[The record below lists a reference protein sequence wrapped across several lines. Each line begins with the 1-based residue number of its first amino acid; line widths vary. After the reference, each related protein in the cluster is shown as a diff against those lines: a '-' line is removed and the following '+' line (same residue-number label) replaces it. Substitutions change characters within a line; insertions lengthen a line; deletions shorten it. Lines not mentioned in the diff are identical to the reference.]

1 MDPIANMLTSIRN
14 AQSAGKETV
23 SVPYSKIKM
32 EIAKILA
39 REKFLKE
46 AEHKGKKINKTI
58 DIILGYGNSG
68 SPSISGAKRISK
80 PSCRVY
86 VSTGKI
92 KSVRQGT
99 GVQILSTPKGI
110 LTNKEARKE
119 KVGGEVLCEIW

>member
-14 AQSAGKETV
+14 AQAAGKETA

-32 EIAKILA
+32 EISKILV

-58 DIILGYGNSG
+58 DIVLIYDTAGKPKITG
-68 SPSISGAKRISK
+68 IKKISK
-80 PSCRVY
+80 PSCRIY
-86 VSTGKI
+86 VPTGKI
-92 KSVRQGT
+92 KSIRQGY
-99 GVQILSTPKGI
+99 GMQILSTPKGL
-110 LTNKEARKE
+110 LTNNEARKE